1 MLLVDTVATLTIR
14 SNKMLENVHGIKA
27 IELKSVTQKIVV
39 ADGTPLQ
46 VQSKCAFKY
55 TLEDHITTFE
65 AIVAHIGVNGIL
77 GLDFLKQNKCLVSV
91 SLHGKMYVGGIE
103 NELQLEGHLGCF
115 RVSLQEIILIPPR
128 RK

>member
-46 VQSKCAFKY
+46 VQSK
-55 TLEDHITTFE
+55 
-65 AIVAHIGVNGIL
+65 
-77 GLDFLKQNKCLVSV
+77 
-91 SLHGKMYVGGIE
+91 
-103 NELQLEGHLGCF
+103 
-115 RVSLQEIILIPPR
+115 
-128 RK
+128 